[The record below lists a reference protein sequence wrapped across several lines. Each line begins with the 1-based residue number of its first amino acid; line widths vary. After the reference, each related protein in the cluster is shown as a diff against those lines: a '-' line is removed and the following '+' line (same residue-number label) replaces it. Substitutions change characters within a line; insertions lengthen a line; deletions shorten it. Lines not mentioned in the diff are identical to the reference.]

1 VTLARLIS
9 PAARSGLFVIV
20 GAALIL
26 GPPAL
31 ALGTAAIVTG
41 VVLGSVC
48 VSLALAG
55 TEPEGRGTIPL
66 SAQAVYDRGLAVG
79 LVLVGLVFGV
89 AGDLGALALFALA
102 GLGGL
107 VVTSLTR
114 YSGHSTRTS

>member
-1 VTLARLIS
+1 
-9 PAARSGLFVIV
+9 VIV

-48 VSLALAG
+48 ISLALAG

-114 YSGHSTRTS
+114 YSGRSARTS